1 MGTLTIVI
9 AIVALSVSMLT
20 AGWTI
25 YRDAIQKPKFRVSI
39 SLKTVVQAGREP
51 DGPHIFVEA
60 LNMGPVSNRFGLVF
74 CRESWWQRRI
84 KDTGG
89 AFIYPD
95 YAHVATTRGSERI
108 EVGDTATSVFPYDAD
123 CFLKEDFVQVGVSDG
138 YGRMHWAPRAQ
149 LRKAREKYREKF
161 SQVLPPQG

>member
-1 MGTLTIVI
+1 
-9 AIVALSVSMLT
+9 MLT

-25 YRDAIQKPKFRVSI
+25 YRDAIRKPKFRVSI

-60 LNMGPVSNRFGLVF
+60 LNMGPDSNRFRIVF
-74 CRESWWQRRI
+74 CRNSWWQRRI
-84 KDTGG
+84 KGAVGG
-89 AFIYPD
+89 AFIYSD
-95 YAHVATTRGSERI
+95 YAHVAATRGGERI

-123 CFLKEDFVQVGVSDG
+123 CFLKDDFVQVGVSDG

-149 LRKAREKYREKF
+149 LRKVRKKYCQDF
-161 SQVLPPQG
+161 PQVLPPQG

>member
-1 MGTLTIVI
+1 M
-9 AIVALSVSMLT
+9 
-20 AGWTI
+20 
-25 YRDAIQKPKFRVSI
+25 
-39 SLKTVVQAGREP
+39 VQAGREP
-51 DGPHIFVEA
+51 DGPHIFVDA

-84 KDTGG
+84 EDTGG

-95 YAHVATTRGSERI
+95 YAHGATTRGSVRI

-149 LRKAREKYREKF
+149 LPLSVAERGHPGNVGLSPFVSIHRV
-161 SQVLPPQG
+161 SPPAAT